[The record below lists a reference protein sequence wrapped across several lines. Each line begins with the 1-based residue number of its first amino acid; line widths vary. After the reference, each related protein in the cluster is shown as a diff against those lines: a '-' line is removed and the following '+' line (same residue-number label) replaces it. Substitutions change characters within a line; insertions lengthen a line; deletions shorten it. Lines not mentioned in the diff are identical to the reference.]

1 MSEDVVG
8 SIARRMYH
16 FIQPPSVVEG
26 GRTWFHQLPPE
37 ARSFMRQQA
46 RVALEELRQNVTDNM
61 VAAAAELGEA
71 DPETIFVVMLD
82 EALKDHI
89 Q

>member
-1 MSEDVVG
+1 
-8 SIARRMYH
+8 
-16 FIQPPSVVEG
+16 
-26 GRTWFHQLPPE
+26 
-37 ARSFMRQQA
+37 MRQQA